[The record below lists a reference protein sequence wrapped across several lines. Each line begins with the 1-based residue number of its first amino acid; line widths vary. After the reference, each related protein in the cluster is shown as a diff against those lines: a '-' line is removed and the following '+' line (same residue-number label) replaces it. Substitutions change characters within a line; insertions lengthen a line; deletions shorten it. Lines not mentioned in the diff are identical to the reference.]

1 MDTPARL
8 KPSALR
14 TVARLAVCA
23 TALVFVFSAAMKV
36 LDPSH
41 FRDAVREQGVI
52 PVAYVPLAAW
62 AFTAVEGLCGLL
74 ALYAVLVDRRAPSA
88 PWGARGLAAL
98 FAIIAVYAA
107 VLVVKPPPKPTSC
120 GCGLSTLPVDSWL
133 PILVRSV
140 AGGVALLALS
150 FLLRPQ
156 PGGTNEPAGEPMMAA
171 VVEA

>member
-8 KPSALR
+8 KPSAIR

-36 LDPSH
+36 LDPVH
-41 FRDAVREQGVI
+41 FREAVREQGVI
-52 PVAYVPLAAW
+52 PLAYVPPAAW

-133 PILVRSV
+133 PILVRSI
-140 AGGVALLALS
+140 AGGVAMLAVS
-150 FLLRPQ
+150 FLLRPG
-156 PGGTNEPAGEPMMAA
+156 PGGISAPEADISLAVAA
-171 VVEA
+171 EA